1 MRPFAR
7 VAVLALGYGP
17 AGFPKAETKQVMRTL
32 FRLAFW
38 GILAVLAFVTLSPI
52 GLRPEVG
59 PANLERCV
67 AYALFGV
74 AAALAFP
81 RHRFAILLMVVAVAG
96 ILEAGQELSPTRHG
110 RISDFLVKAGSGAA
124 GWLAASVLLAV
135 AMRIPAARAR
145 GEG

>member
-1 MRPFAR
+1 
-7 VAVLALGYGP
+7 
-17 AGFPKAETKQVMRTL
+17 MRTL

-38 GILAVLAFVTLSPI
+38 GILGVLAFVTLSPI

-81 RHRFAILLMVVAVAG
+81 RHRVAILLAVVAVAG
-96 ILEAGQELSPTRHG
+96 ILEAGQGLSPSRHG
-110 RISDFLVKAGSGAA
+110 RISDFLIKAGSGAV
-124 GWLAASVLLAV
+124 GWLLTSAYLAL
-135 AMRIPAARAR
+135 AMRPKAR
-145 GEG
+145 